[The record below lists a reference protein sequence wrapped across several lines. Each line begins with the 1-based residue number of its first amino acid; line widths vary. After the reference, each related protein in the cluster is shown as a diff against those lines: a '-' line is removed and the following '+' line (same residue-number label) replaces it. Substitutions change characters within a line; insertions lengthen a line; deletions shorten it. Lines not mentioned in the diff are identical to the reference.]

1 MSLYLLKAITE
12 RTSSNGGVDIMP
24 TVLAGSS
31 RLEPLARLVVLLEKV
46 PKPADSCSGQ
56 ETDRW
61 TKQVAEVLKAAGIPA
76 SLYPEWDVG
85 IEDISFS
92 VTSTYEII

>member
-12 RTSSNGGVDIMP
+12 RTGDNGAVDIMP

-31 RLEPLARLVVLLEKV
+31 RMEPLARLAVLLEKV
-46 PKPADSCSGQ
+46 PKPSSSCSGR

-61 TKQVAEVLKAAGIPA
+61 TEKVAEVLKSVGIP
-76 SLYPEWDVG
+76 STLYPEWDVG
-85 IEDISFS
+85 VEDISFN
-92 VTSTYEII
+92 VISTFEII